1 MNELYI
7 KRVKEKLKKAME
19 SGMLTPEQQMA
30 AIDDTLEKLLI
41 LNDKTINESVA
52 KFDVTNSSLEKQL
65 VDLQKELFDSYK
77 KAYDKLM
84 VDL

>member
-30 AIDDTLEKLLI
+30 AIDDTMEKLLI
-41 LNDKTINESVA
+41 LDKKDFNESVA
-52 KFDVTNSSLEKQL
+52 KFDKTNNSIEKQL
-65 VDLQKELFDSYK
+65 VDLQKELFDNYK
-77 KAYDKLM
+77 KAYDKLIE
-84 VDL
+84 DL